1 MKKPLKIGSLLF
13 LVSLILPSISFA
25 FSLAQSGTTFS
36 TVITYIMEII
46 KLLIPILV
54 GVAFIVFFWGLS
66 KFILNSN
73 KPEEIKN
80 GRNKM
85 MWGILM
91 LFILITFNAIIG
103 LVATE
108 LEIKIIPDV
117 SNVLPTD
124 AVAPK

>member
-1 MKKPLKIGSLLF
+1 MKKTHKISSLLF
-13 LVSLILPSISFA
+13 LVSLISPIVSFA

-103 LVATE
+103 LMANE
-108 LEIKIIPDV
+108 FEIKIIPDV
-117 SNVLPTD
+117 SNVLPTN
-124 AVAPK
+124 AKTP